1 MVLYVRFFWGIC
13 LSKRLIMGDCIQ
25 NIYPDCDLKR
35 WECMP
40 TTVLADADNYYT
52 KPEIDDIIA
61 SIDVPSGLP
70 EAVSALTEEVTIIS
84 GDVTTLSGDVIT
96 LSGDVTTLS
105 GDVITNTN
113 NITTV
118 SGDVQSLSGDVGT
131 LSGDVGTLSGIV
143 TAHTSN
149 TTIHVTQADKDRWDA
164 GTDLSD
170 YWTSAQTQSAI
181 NAATSG
187 KADTSTVETL
197 SGEVQTISSQT
208 EGKADTT
215 ALTAHVNDAT
225 VHVTQADKDRWNAG
239 TDLSDYWTS
248 AQTQSAID
256 AAVSGKANTSTVETL
271 SGEVQTISSQTEGK
285 ADTTALTAHTSDAT
299 IHVTAQDKTNWNGKL
314 DASALTPYW
323 TSAQTQS
330 AITQA
335 TSGKADTSTV
345 ETLSG
350 QVTANTASIAT
361 KANAADLTAHIN
373 DTTVHVTSADKSN
386 WNGKATTASVQAVD
400 AKFGGMQLLKLT
412 VSEYEALTVKD
423 PNILYVVVS
432 D

>member
-1 MVLYVRFFWGIC
+1 
-13 LSKRLIMGDCIQ
+13 MGDCIQ

-105 GDVITNTN
+105 GDVITLSGYVNT
-113 NITTV
+113 
-118 SGDVQSLSGDVGT
+118 LSGDVAT

-181 NAATSG
+181 TQATSG
-187 KADTSTVETL
+187 KADISLVETL

-215 ALTAHVNDAT
+215 ALTAHINDTT

-248 AQTQSAID
+248 AQTQSAIN
-256 AAVSGKANTSTVETL
+256 AATSGKADTSLVETL
-271 SGEVQTISSQTEGK
+271 SGEVQTVSGQVANK
-285 ADTTALTAHTSDAT
+285 ADTTALTAHINDTT
-299 IHVTAQDKTNWNGKL
+299 VHVTAQDKTNWNGKL
-314 DASALTPYW
+314 DASALAPYY
-323 TSAQTQS
+323 TSAQTDS
-330 AITQA
+330 AINA
-335 TSGKADTSTV
+335 AVSGKADTSTV

-361 KANAADLTAHIN
+361 KANAADLTSHIN

-400 AKFGGMQLLKLT
+400 AKFGGMELLKLT